1 MQRQREQARAKAKF
15 KMAQGLEYDGAA
27 TAFHGYEHL
36 VCEHSR
42 VTAIYID
49 GSPVQRARAGDDVVI
64 VLDHTPFY
72 AESGGQVGDSGEL
85 RNARSRVVVDDTL
98 KIQASVFGHHGRI
111 VEGEV
116 ELGDEFD
123 RARRCRAPCQDR
135 AQPQRHAPDAQ
146 GAARGAGRAR
156 AAEGQPGECRAHALR
171 LCPQRAAEQ
180 RADPQGRAAGQ
191 CRGAGQRGG
200 EGRGDAHRGGAEGR
214 RDDALRREVR
224 RRGARARHRLQP
236 RAVRRH
242 ACAAHRRHRPVHHR
256 RRRRRRGRRAPCR
269 GADRRQLAGLR
280 AGHGKRARRRGRH
293 AACAQARGAGACE
306 RAARPGA
313 WPGEGTR
320 RAQGQ
325 AGLHA
330 GRRTAGARP
339 STSVA

>member
-15 KMAQGLEYDGAA
+15 KMAQGLEYNGAA

-36 VCEHSR
+36 VCEHSK

-85 RNARSRVVVDDTL
+85 RNARSRVVVEDTL
-98 KIQASVFGHHGRI
+98 KIQASGLRPPRPHRRRRGRSRRR
-111 VEGEV
+111 VR
-116 ELGDEFD
+116 
-123 RARRCRAPCQDR
+123 RARRCRAPRQDR

-156 AAEGQPGECRAHALR
+156 AAEGLLVNAERTRFDFAHNAPLSNEQIR
-171 LCPQRAAEQ
+171 KVEQLVNAEVL
-180 RADPQGRAAGQ
+180 ANAAGQ
-191 CRGAGQRGG
+191 GAG
-200 EGRGDAHRGGAEGR
+200 DADRGGAEGR

-242 ACAAHRRHRPVHHR
+242 ARAAHRRHRPVHD
-256 RRRRRRGRRAPCR
+256 RRRRRRGRRRAPRR
-269 GADRRQLAGLR
+269 GADRRQLAGLC

-293 AACAQARGAGACE
+293 AARAQARGAGA
-306 RAARPGA
+306 RAVRCSTRCAA
-313 WPGEGTR
+313 WRRNSTR
-320 RAQGQ
+320 
-325 AGLHA
+325 
-330 GRRTAGARP
+330 
-339 STSVA
+339 